1 MKKPM
6 TNLVVCSN
14 YKIFRRYWES
24 FYKDNPQFKR
34 GTPEIGFRWVDSS
47 DSNNLSQSV
56 LSGVADYIRKRG
68 RDVNI
73 IFLKWYQ
80 SHDVRMWGQIEDA
93 WLYVYSEWKIF
104 GHPIVS
110 EKLLNTDNIDALFGA
125 FTITDTDNLNRHR

>member
-34 GTPEIGFRWVDSS
+34 GTPEIGFIWLDSS
-47 DSNNLSQSV
+47 NPDTLSRFS
-56 LSGVADYIRKRG
+56 LNRKADHVHRRG

-80 SHDVRMWGQIEDA
+80 PAEHRKQYAISEA
-93 WLYVYSEWKIF
+93 WLYMYMEQKRF
-104 GHPIVS
+104 GCPIVS
-110 EKLLNTDNIDALFGA
+110 DKRLNTDNIDDSFSE
-125 FTITDTDNLNRHR
+125 FMITDAKNMIFE

>member
-1 MKKPM
+1 M

-34 GTPEIGFRWVDSS
+34 GTPEIGFIWIDSS
-47 DSNNLSQSV
+47 NRDV
-56 LSGVADYIRKRG
+56 LSRFSLNRKADHIHRRG

-80 SHDVRMWGQIEDA
+80 PTNPKTQYYTREA
-93 WLYVYSEWKIF
+93 WLYVYSEWKRF
-104 GHPIVS
+104 GRPIVS
-110 EKLLNTDNIDALFGA
+110 DKLLETDGIDEQFSA
-125 FTITDTDNLNRHR
+125 FTITDAKNMILS